1 MSLPLGPS
9 WLMADP
15 GRREL
20 DNHNLAH
27 ATTRGL
33 DLLMPRAMCSLSE
46 DIHGVEQQEY
56 IPT

>member
-1 MSLPLGPS
+1 
-9 WLMADP
+9 MADP